1 MRTRMWWLLPGLML
15 MGAGAAGAQQRCES
29 LTSLKLPYTLV
40 TSAVAVHEG
49 TPPSP
54 AGPGAPAGVPGL
66 VPAHCD
72 VRGVI
77 RPTRDSEIK
86 FALWLPSPTAWNGK
100 YRQEGNGG
108 WAGAINTA
116 GFAEPLRRGY
126 AVAATDDG
134 HEGGGAN
141 WAIGHPEKLI
151 DFGSRAVHETS
162 MQSKAIIHAMYGRDP
177 ERSYFVGCSD
187 GGREALMEAQRF
199 PEDFSG
205 ILAGAPANNWSHLFT
220 AFIWN
225 ERALLAT
232 PASAIPPAKLPVV
245 QKAVMAACDRLD
257 GVADGLIEN
266 PRACTFDPN
275 IVACTAGDAPACLT
289 QPQVE
294 ALKKIYDGPKNPRT
308 GERIFVGQP
317 PGTEAVPGSW
327 GAWITPANAAGAI
340 QFGFGNSYYGAA
352 VFEDRTWDFRMLDFD
367 RDVAIGDAKA
377 GAVLNA
383 TNPDLRSFRAS
394 GGKLIQY
401 HGWGDAAIPAPSSIE
416 YYESVKAFLSK
427 YPDPRT
433 PANSAVDD
441 FYRLFLVPGM
451 AHCGGGAGP
460 NSFGNGAGAAAASRD
475 ADHDIFTAL
484 ERWVEQGA
492 APQRVIGTGRATDD
506 PATPLT
512 RPLCPYPQVARYRGT
527 GDVNDAA
534 SFSCALNSR

>member
-1 MRTRMWWLLPGLML
+1 MRTRILWLIPAVML
-15 MGAGAAGAQQRCES
+15 IGAGAASAQQPCES
-29 LTSLKLPYTLV
+29 LASLKLPYTQV
-40 TSAVAVHEG
+40 TSATAVPEG
-49 TPPSP
+49 APPAP
-54 AGPGAPAGVPGL
+54 AGPGAPAAAPSL

-77 RPTRDSEIK
+77 RPTRDSEIT
-86 FALWLPSPTAWNGK
+86 FALWLPAAAVWNGK

-108 WAGAINTA
+108 WAGSINTA
-116 GFAEPLRRGY
+116 GFAAPLRRGY
-126 AVAATDDG
+126 AVAATDGG

-151 DFGSRAVHETS
+151 DFGYRAVHETS
-162 MQSKAIIHAMYGRDP
+162 VQSKAILQAMYGRAP
-177 ERSYFVGCSD
+177 GFSYFVGCSD

-199 PEDFSG
+199 PEDFDG

-220 AFIWN
+220 AFVWN

-275 IVACTAGDAPACLT
+275 VVACKTGDAPDCLT

-308 GERIFVGQP
+308 QERIFVGQP
-317 PGTEAVPGSW
+317 LGTEAVPGGWS
-327 GAWITPANAAGAI
+327 AWITPANPASAI

-352 VFEDRTWDFRMLDFD
+352 VFEDPKWDFRTLDFD
-367 RDVAIGDAKA
+367 RDVAIGDVKA
-377 GAVLNA
+377 GSVLNA
-383 TNPDLRSFRAS
+383 TNPDVRSFRAG

-416 YYESVKAFLSK
+416 YYESVKAFLAR
-427 YPDPRT
+427 YPDGRT
-433 PANSAVDD
+433 PANPPAED

-451 AHCGGGAGP
+451 GHCGGGAGP
-460 NSFGNGAGAAAASRD
+460 NRFGNGGGGAAASRD

-492 APQRVIGTGRATDD
+492 APHRVIGTGRAADD
-506 PATPLT
+506 PSTPLT

-534 SFSCALNSR
+534 NFSCAVNTP

>member
-15 MGAGAAGAQQRCES
+15 MGAGAASAQQRCES
-29 LTSLKLPYTLV
+29 LTNLKLPYTLV
-40 TSAVAVHEG
+40 TSAVAVPEG
-49 TPPSP
+49 ASPSP

-86 FALWLPSPTAWNGK
+86 FALWLPSATAWNGK

-116 GFAEPLRRGY
+116 GLAEPLRRGY

-151 DFGSRAVHETS
+151 DFGYRAVHETS

-275 IVACTAGDAPACLT
+275 IVACSAGDAPACLT

-352 VFEDRTWDFRMLDFD
+352 VFEDPAWDFRMLDFD
-367 RDVAIGDAKA
+367 RDVAIGDVKA
-377 GAVLNA
+377 GLVLNA
-383 TNPDLRSFRAS
+383 TNPDLRSFRAG

-433 PANSAVDD
+433 PAPSAVDD

-460 NSFGNGAGAAAASRD
+460 NSFGNGVGGAAAIRD

-492 APQRVIGTGRATDD
+492 APPRVIGTGRATDD
-506 PATPLT
+506 PAKPMT

-534 SFSCALNSR
+534 SFSCAPNGR